1 MPGKRDFGIFGSG
14 SLMRERRGNQRRKL
28 IQAFGHI
35 LAKMY
40 PQRAPV
46 PFGQHLEISPSL
58 RRFHNAKRILLLRH
72 RYILRF
78 IAGNLHEDT

>member
-1 MPGKRDFGIFGSG
+1 MGEACLAPTINNPLRVGARHARPERNFETFVSG

-46 PFGQHLEISPSL
+46 PFG
-58 RRFHNAKRILLLRH
+58 
-72 RYILRF
+72 
-78 IAGNLHEDT
+78 